1 MIVALEEKVGKRKNG
16 SAERGSQDA
25 DTQEY
30 SETDLAAFV
39 QHKRPVDSNG
49 DLKTPWARLV
59 SVDKNFPNIELA
71 SDDEVYIG
79 RADVVSAT
87 GKEDLHI
94 SKAHCKI
101 WRSGE
106 NGACYIQNLSV
117 NGTTVQG
124 KPVEK
129 GEQEI
134 LHQGDE
140 VALGPHTSG
149 CPVFIFQI
157 INRVHIAHQKRGLEI
172 ETDSA
177 ALQAVDHVDETAPG
191 AKRPKMMESLET
203 FKCSICLNIWHDVVS
218 LTPCLHSFCN
228 ACFSDWYRRSRKTG
242 ADCKCPQCRVTVTSA
257 SRNHTLRSL
266 VEDLLKEDPSLC
278 PSPNQ
283 VLEMDKKSLFKAGAE
298 SQFKFGQNYRAVVG
312 DDDMLEATVLSSDDD
327 DDEEEDEEEEE
338 YGGCFQCSL
347 HPGFNADGGFQCAPD
362 QSHLTC
368 CSCGSAFPERPDLE
382 SPAQKCQMCLRPY
395 CRSYWET
402 QDLSNGML
410 NLSLN
415 CSKIQPIAGR
425 EFVEIPRRTYMGNS
439 YEQEV
444 TRQYMAEQSLS
455 LQAVIQDWLPRLDT
469 GQAGQPRSVVPM
481 QHNITSCS
489 AVCDN
494 CAEDVVAHL
503 LYEFRK
509 FVPKTEL
516 PPDAAGR
523 PDCWYG
529 HECRTQHHKES
540 HARKLNHVCDPTTRK
555 SMAR

>member
-1 MIVALEEKVGKRKNG
+1 MTVAFEDEDGEKKNG
-16 SAERGSQDA
+16 SAEPGAQDA

-30 SETDLAAFV
+30 SEVDLSGYV
-39 QHKRPVDSNG
+39 QQKRPLDSNG
-49 DLKTPWARLV
+49 DLKSPWARLV
-59 SVDKNFPNIELA
+59 SVDKDFPNIEIA
-71 SDDEVYIG
+71 NDEVYVG
-79 RADVVSAT
+79 RADVVGAD
-87 GKEDLHI
+87 GKEDMHI

-101 WRSGE
+101 WRGE

-117 NGTTVQG
+117 NGSTVQG

-129 GEQEI
+129 DQQVL

-140 VALGPHTSG
+140 VAFGPHPSG

-172 ETDSA
+172 ETNSV
-177 ALQAVDHVDETAPG
+177 ALQAVERADDTVPG
-191 AKRPKMMESLET
+191 AKRPKMMESFET

-283 VLEMDKKSLFKAGAE
+283 ILEMDKKSLFKAGAE
-298 SQFKFGQNYRAVVG
+298 SQFKVGQNYRAILG
-312 DDDMLEATVLSSDDD
+312 DDDMLEATVLSSDEED
-327 DDEEEDEEEEE
+327 DDEEDDEEE
-338 YGGCFQCSL
+338 YGGCLQCTC
-347 HPGFNADGGFQCAPD
+347 HPGFNLDGGFQCAPE
-362 QSHLTC
+362 QSHLNC
-368 CSCGSAFPERPDLE
+368 CSCGYAFPERPDLE

-395 CRSYWET
+395 CRSYWES
-402 QDLSNGML
+402 QDLATGML
-410 NLSLN
+410 SLSAH
-415 CSKIQPIAGR
+415 CSKIQAIAAR
-425 EFVEIPRRTYMGNS
+425 EFVEIPRRTYMGNT

-444 TRQYMAEQSLS
+444 TRQYMQEQGLS
-455 LQAVIQDWLPRLDT
+455 LQAVIREWLPRLDT
-469 GQAGQPRSVVPM
+469 GQAGQPRTSAPTQSSV
-481 QHNITSCS
+481 TSCS

-540 HARKLNHVCDPTTRK
+540 HARKLNHVCDPTTRN